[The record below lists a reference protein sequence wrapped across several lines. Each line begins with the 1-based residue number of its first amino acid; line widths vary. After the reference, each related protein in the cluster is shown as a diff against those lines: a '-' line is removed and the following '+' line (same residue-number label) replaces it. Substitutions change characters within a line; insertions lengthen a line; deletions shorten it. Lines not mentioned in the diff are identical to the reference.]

1 MGAMAEPEAE
11 LRTYG
16 GALRPGDPRDVPCA
30 QDEYERTNMPPVVP
44 HFRSRYGGLWTDLS
58 TAHDILTG
66 KRQLGLVSEEEE
78 ARLRTWIDEGY
89 VILEGAVPHAVIDE
103 ALDELRRTLEHDL
116 PPRKAEWWSES
127 GKHFGV
133 AGSDT
138 MTFHAAKL
146 LDLHLTSPATQRMIY
161 HAPLAR
167 FLKLIFERP
176 PLAFQSLSMVQG
188 TRQPV
193 HADTAFVRV
202 SSALEFAACW
212 IALEDITPDS
222 GELEYYPGSHALEE
236 QLFDGRYKW
245 VPEDTTVVPDYSE
258 RLHAAAQGAGLE
270 LKRFLPKKGDA
281 LFWAADLFHGGRDH
295 VAEGKTRRSHV
306 THFCPL
312 DRAPMYMVRDP
323 SIPKHETVNG
333 GWVCGDRW
341 T

>member
-1 MGAMAEPEAE
+1 MAQPEGE

-16 GALRPGDPRDVPCA
+16 GALRHGEPRDIPSPRS
-30 QDEYERTNMPPVVP
+30 DYERVNMPPVVP
-44 HFRSRYGGLWTDLS
+44 HYRSRYGGLWTDLS
-58 TAHDILTG
+58 SAHDLLTG
-66 KRQLGLVSEEEE
+66 KRQLGLVTEAEETL
-78 ARLRTWIDEGY
+78 LRRWIDDGY
-89 VILEGAVPHAVIDE
+89 VILEGAVPEALVDE
-103 ALDELRRTLEHDL
+103 ALDELDRTLRGEL
-116 PPRKAEWWSES
+116 PPRKAEWWTDA

-133 AGSDT
+133 AGPDT

-202 SSALEFAACW
+202 SSALEFAAGW
-212 IALEDITPDS
+212 IALEDIEPDS

-258 RLHAAAQGAGLE
+258 RLHAAARAAGLE

-323 SIPKHETVNG
+323 SIPKREVHEG
-333 GWVCGDRW
+333 GWVCGDR
-341 T
+341 